1 MLHVA
6 WPEGDPIFARKIQ
19 FFRLLLIRKPTMVFA
34 LLLTSKMSHFLNAV
48 RGFSAEIR
56 RVKTQESVL
65 PNQYAQGLQACRE
78 LPLKMLAKDFPK
90 ILSRVERGVLSQ

>member
-1 MLHVA
+1 MTVVTTDHPRVLHVA

-56 RVKTQESVL
+56 RVKTQPEEFARKYYS
-65 PNQYAQGLQACRE
+65 
-78 LPLKMLAKDFPK
+78 
-90 ILSRVERGVLSQ
+90 